1 MSSHQPPRLLDQVR
15 EAIRLKHFSLKTE
28 KSYVHYV
35 RDFIL
40 FHDKRHPK
48 DMGADEIRAYLSHLA
63 IARNVA
69 PLTQTVALSALLFLY
84 RQVLQIDLP
93 YIDDIERA
101 KKPERLPVVFS
112 RSEVKQSWRI

>member
-1 MSSHQPPRLLDQVR
+1 MPSHQPPRLLDQVR

-48 DMGADEIRAYLSHLA
+48 DMGADEIMAKRL
-63 IARNVA
+63 
-69 PLTQTVALSALLFLY
+69 QLLPICL
-84 RQVLQIDLP
+84 LQ
-93 YIDDIERA
+93 
-101 KKPERLPVVFS
+101 F
-112 RSEVKQSWRI
+112 